1 MEYSFRNCTVND
13 FDFLFELKKQNF
25 KWYVDKIWGWK
36 DDEQKE
42 RLKQDLE
49 EHLAHKRIILIDNK
63 PVGIYVVHIT
73 ENGDLFINEISILR
87 EYQNK
92 GIGRKILEEQLKENQ
107 SKGIRTILQV
117 FKDNP
122 AKSLYEK
129 LGFKVYGE
137 TETHYQMEN
146 LK

>member
-1 MEYSFRNCTVND
+1 MEYSFRNCAVND

-146 LK
+146 LR

>member
-1 MEYSFRNCTVND
+1 MEYSFRDCMLDD

-42 RLKQDLE
+42 RLKQDLQ
-49 EHLAHKRIILIDNK
+49 EHLAHKRIILTDNNK
-63 PVGIYVVHIT
+63 IGVYAVHTT
-73 ENGDLFINEISILR
+73 EDGDFFINEISILR

-92 GIGRKILEEQLKENQ
+92 GIGRKILEEQLKENRQ
-107 SKGIRTILQV
+107 KGIRTILQV

-146 LK
+146 EK